1 MRFTW
6 RDGAAT
12 ALVGVAAALEVAHLT
27 GLDAPGLA
35 GGRVLIGVILG
46 LGVGAFVV
54 GATELATLPME
65 YARWMS
71 FLGTGAVLAA
81 LAGLISGAFG
91 MAAALTV
98 AVLAM
103 WATTTIRH
111 LVAKPPRVTDEA
123 LRELIENEKV
133 GHQG

>member
-6 RDGAAT
+6 RDGVAT

-27 GLDAPGLA
+27 GVDAPGLA
-35 GGRVLIGVILG
+35 GGRALTGVILG
-46 LGVGAFVV
+46 LGIGACVA
-54 GATELATLPME
+54 GATEMATLPIE

-71 FLGTGAVLAA
+71 FLGTGAVLVA
-81 LAGLISGAFG
+81 LAGLISGAFS

-103 WATTTIRH
+103 WAATTIRH
-111 LVAKPPRVTDEA
+111 LVTKPPRVTDEA
-123 LRELIENEKV
+123 LRELIEKEKA
-133 GHQG
+133 GHRG